1 MTADIGTEESLN
13 SPPTGFGKG
22 HWVRE
27 RDIDNP
33 ELGHIKETYWDS
45 TAKEWVMNLIIH
57 SQDGE
62 RLGRTSPPRGGPSN
76 YEPCVPCQFWEPID
90 QPDFL
95 YES

>member
-1 MTADIGTEESLN
+1 MTADIGTEESLY
-13 SPPTGFGKG
+13 SPPAGFGKG
-22 HWVRE
+22 YWVRE

-33 ELGHIKETYWDS
+33 ELGLIKETYWDS
-45 TAKEWVMNLIIH
+45 TAKEWVMNLIIY

-62 RLGRTSPPRGGPSN
+62 RLGRTSPRRGGPSS
-76 YEPCVPCQFWEPID
+76 YEPCVPCQLWEPID